1 MTSDERKL
9 TRRGIFKNIPIF
21 FCRFWWNSP
30 KYSGQLASPTLG
42 IQLVFCRTGAT
53 LNNSQS
59 TCLSW
64 MCRCCRRGVRQAL
77 MCCGLYLMGCWPC
90 GTSPRSR
97 QAPCSGADQFSKVH
111 SLLVSDE
118 VTWKTSWALVM
129 GWAARSLARSWTAN
143 WDRNTFSGF
152 AKGA

>member
-1 MTSDERKL
+1 MRYSSC
-9 TRRGIFKNIPIF
+9 FQNIPKH
-21 FCRFWWNSP
+21 CRFWWNFH
-30 KYSGQLASPTLG
+30 KYWGQLASPTLG

-53 LNNSQS
+53 LRL
-59 TCLSW
+59 THDVTTLAFAA

-97 QAPCSGADQFSKVH
+97 LRHRKQCGRWNSSKVH

-129 GWAARSLARSWTAN
+129 GWGCPEVLRGEMRPKSFLE
-143 WDRNTFSGF
+143 
-152 AKGA
+152 